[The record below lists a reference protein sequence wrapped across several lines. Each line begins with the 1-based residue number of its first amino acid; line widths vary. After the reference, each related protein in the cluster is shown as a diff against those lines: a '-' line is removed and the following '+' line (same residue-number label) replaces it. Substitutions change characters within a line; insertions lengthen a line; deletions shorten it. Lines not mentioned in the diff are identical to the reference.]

1 IVTVVEVATAVVVTL
16 KVALVAPA
24 PTVTLD
30 PTWADG
36 SLLERVTTAPPA
48 GAAPLSVTVP
58 VELFPPVTL
67 VGLTVKEDRVTDPPV
82 VAYVAWYEPTL
93 ALKKAY

>member
-1 IVTVVEVATAVVVTL
+1 MTGVEVATALVVTL

-36 SLLERVTTAPPA
+36 SLLESVTVAPPV
-48 GAAPLSVTVP
+48 GAAPLSVNVP
-58 VELFPPVTL
+58 VELFPPITL
-67 VGLTVKEDRVTDPPV
+67 VGLKVNEDRVTGPPL